1 MKEKIRIILRD
12 SADLEIYGIIETE
25 MYSKEKVLEI
35 VQNLKNEWFAKDNG
49 QYLMEYL
56 TENLPTGIDIYEAET
71 LEV

>member
-25 MYSKEKVLEI
+25 IYRKEKVLEI
-35 VQNLKNEWFAKDNG
+35 VQNLKNEWFVKDNG

-56 TENLPTGIDIYEAET
+56 TENLSEGINIYCAET